1 MAIVK
6 QNNMELLEDLIEA
19 LIYKFEIPCRFIENR
34 PMLIESGI
42 KIRKEEETFF
52 SIKTLDPDKM
62 PDNVLSWKHEHGILI
77 EDGKVE
83 YYKDGSLIFEE
94 NMTMQQ
100 VYEKFTLDHVLNLF
114 RSIDNLF

>member
-1 MAIVK
+1 
-6 QNNMELLEDLIEA
+6 MELLEDLIEA
-19 LIYKFEIPCRFIENR
+19 LIYKFGGHEYLVANFEI
-34 PMLIESGI
+34 LINKGI
-42 KIRKEEETFF
+42 QIDKEEEGFF
-52 SIKTLDPDKM
+52 SIKTLDSDKM

-94 NMTMQQ
+94 YMTMQQ

>member
-1 MAIVK
+1 
-6 QNNMELLEDLIEA
+6 MELLDQLREA
-19 LIYKFEIPCRFIENR
+19 LVYKFGGHEFFTKNIQALEYN
-34 PMLIESGI
+34 GI
-42 KIRKEEETFF
+42 KIKKEEESFF
-52 SIKTLDPDKM
+52 SIKTLDSDKM

-94 NMTMQQ
+94 YMTMQQ

>member
-1 MAIVK
+1 
-6 QNNMELLEDLIEA
+6 MELLDQLREA
-19 LIYKFEIPCRFIENR
+19 LIYKFGGQQLFAKNIQALEYN
-34 PMLIESGI
+34 GI
-42 KIRKEEETFF
+42 KISKEEESFF
-52 SIKTLDPDKM
+52 SIKTIDSVVYEL

-94 NMTMQQ
+94 HMTMQQ

>member
-1 MAIVK
+1 MQVEI
-6 QNNMELLEDLIEA
+6 NNIHQLRVEVFFKLSRKEDLIH
-19 LIYKFEIPCRFIENR
+19 LKQYFINSKGIEI
-34 PMLIESGI
+34 
-42 KIRKEEETFF
+42 KEDKTFF

-62 PDNVLSWKHEHGILI
+62 PDNVLSWKYEHSILI

-94 NMTMQQ
+94 HITMQQ

>member
-1 MAIVK
+1 MNVEINDIY
-6 QNNMELLEDLIEA
+6 QLTLELFFKLSRKTGTVNFQQGLIKSKGIELKGED
-19 LIYKFEIPCRFIENR
+19 
-34 PMLIESGI
+34 
-42 KIRKEEETFF
+42 TFF